1 MVGVFVVVVV
11 TGTVLV
17 FVVNDGGGVVDG
29 LTICP
34 TLLIVEVVVR
44 TVVELVNGF
53 IAGGGALLAQNPPEP
68 ALPERNF
75 ASIDGLKSAGIRMRI
90 GLIGSTISPR

>member
-34 TLLIVEVVVR
+34 TLPIVEVVVR

-53 IAGGGALLAQNPPEP
+53 IAGGDALLAQNPPEP

-75 ASIDGLKSAGIRMRI
+75 PSIDGLKSAGIRMRI

>member
-11 TGTVLV
+11 TGTVLL

-75 ASIDGLKSAGIRMRI
+75 PSIDGLKSAGIRMRI